1 MNVAQPATALISPLA
16 NSILNVLIGTTRPLA
31 GREITRLA
39 AHGSQEGVRRA
50 LGRLSEHGLVERI
63 EHRGSTLYTLNRDHL
78 AMPVVN
84 LLTSMRTDLIRKIRA
99 VVTSWSPQPIHLSM
113 FGSAARADGGTE
125 SDIDLLL
132 IRPEGVESV
141 DEGWNRQ
148 MNNLRESIQL
158 WTGNRVS
165 YT

>member
-1 MNVAQPATALISPLA
+1 
-16 NSILNVLIGTTRPLA
+16 
-31 GREITRLA
+31 
-39 AHGSQEGVRRA
+39 SQEGVRRA

-165 YT
+165 YTQYDEKDFRELFTNRKEPFLKEWREDAIDLGGMSTHSIGWSQ